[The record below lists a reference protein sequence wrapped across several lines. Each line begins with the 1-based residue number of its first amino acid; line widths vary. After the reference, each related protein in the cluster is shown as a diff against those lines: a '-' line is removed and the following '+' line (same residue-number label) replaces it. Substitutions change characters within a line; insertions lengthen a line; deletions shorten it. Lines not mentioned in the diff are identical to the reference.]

1 MVARSAEIED
11 EIVRRLSDGEPLR
24 SICRDNHMPG
34 WQRVYEWMAA
44 DSDFA
49 GRIARAREVG
59 ADAIAED
66 ILDIVDDSRNDWM
79 EKNDKNGSCIGYQLN
94 GDHVQR
100 SKLRAE
106 MRLKLLAKWQPRK
119 YGDKIQ
125 ADLNHSSSV
134 AFETE
139 YLKRLSQSIQDE

>member
-24 SICRDNHMPG
+24 SICRDEHMPA
-34 WQRVYEWMAA
+34 WRTVYDWISA
-44 DSDFA
+44 DSDFSA
-49 GRIARAREVG
+49 RIARARETG

-79 EKNDKNGSCIGYQLN
+79 EKKNNDGDCIGYQLN

-106 MRLKLLAKWQPRK
+106 MRLKLLAKWQPKK

-125 ADLNHSSSV
+125 ADLNHSGEITTITRRIVRHES
-134 AFETE
+134 
-139 YLKRLSQSIQDE
+139 

>member
-1 MVARSAEIED
+1 
-11 EIVRRLSDGEPLR
+11 
-24 SICRDNHMPG
+24 
-34 WQRVYEWMAA
+34 MAA

-79 EKNDKNGSCIGYQLN
+79 EKNDRDGNCIGYQLN

-106 MRLKLLAKWQPRK
+106 MRLKLLAKWQPKK

>member
-49 GRIARAREVG
+49 GRIARGRENSWG
-59 ADAIAED
+59 
-66 ILDIVDDSRNDWM
+66 
-79 EKNDKNGSCIGYQLN
+79 GIGWGLCSA
-94 GDHVQR
+94 V
-100 SKLRAE
+100 
-106 MRLKLLAKWQPRK
+106 
-119 YGDKIQ
+119 
-125 ADLNHSSSV
+125 
-134 AFETE
+134 FF
-139 YLKRLSQSIQDE
+139 

>member
-24 SICRDNHMPG
+24 SICRDEHMPA
-34 WQRVYEWMAA
+34 WRTVYDWISA
-44 DSDFA
+44 DSDFSA
-49 GRIARAREVG
+49 RIARARETG

-79 EKNDKNGSCIGYQLN
+79 EKKNNDGDCIGYQLN

-106 MRLKLLAKWQPRK
+106 MRLKLLAKWQPKK

-125 ADLNHSSSV
+125 ADLNHSG
-134 AFETE
+134 EIT
-139 YLKRLSQSIQDE
+139 SITRRIVHHES

>member
-24 SICRDNHMPG
+24 SICRDEHMPS
-34 WQRVYEWMAA
+34 WRAIYDWMDDAE
-44 DSDFA
+44 FA
-49 GRIARAREVG
+49 SRIARAHEVG

-79 EKNDKNGSCIGYQLN
+79 EKNDKNGDCIGYQLN

-106 MRLKLLAKWQPRK
+106 MRLKLLAKWQPKK

-125 ADLNHSSSV
+125 ADLNHSGEITTITRRIVRHES
-134 AFETE
+134 
-139 YLKRLSQSIQDE
+139 

>member
-24 SICRDNHMPG
+24 SICRDEHMPA
-34 WQRVYEWMAA
+34 WRTVYDWISA
-44 DSDFA
+44 DSDFSA
-49 GRIARAREVG
+49 RIARARETG

-79 EKNDKNGSCIGYQLN
+79 EKKNNDGDCIGHQLN

-106 MRLKLLAKWQPRK
+106 MRLKLLAKWQPKK

-125 ADLNHSSSV
+125 ADLNHSG
-134 AFETE
+134 EIT
-139 YLKRLSQSIQDE
+139 SITRRIVHHES

>member
-1 MVARSAEIED
+1 MMVARSAEIED

-49 GRIARAREVG
+49 GRIAHARELG
-59 ADAIAED
+59 ADAIAEQC
-66 ILDIVDDSRNDWM
+66 LDIADTPLYGEETELDA
-79 EKNDKNGSCIGYQLN
+79 NGNIIKTKT
-94 GDHVQR
+94 GDMLGHR
-100 SKLRAE
+100 KLQIE
-106 MRLKLLAKWQPRK
+106 TRLKLLSKWQPKK

-125 ADLNHSSSV
+125 ADLNHSG
-134 AFETE
+134 EIT
-139 YLKRLSQSIQDE
+139 SITRRIVHHES